1 MDATLF
7 QVYECL
13 LPNLIMDLLLS
24 DCELEAFL
32 MPVGLTAPSL
42 IALTDAFRSS
52 RVAAGWEEFSRIFKV
67 FILFSGSEKKE
78 KKS

>member
-1 MDATLF
+1 
-7 QVYECL
+7 
-13 LPNLIMDLLLS
+13 MDLLLS

-67 FILFSGSEKKE
+67 LILFSGSERKKKE
-78 KKS
+78 ET